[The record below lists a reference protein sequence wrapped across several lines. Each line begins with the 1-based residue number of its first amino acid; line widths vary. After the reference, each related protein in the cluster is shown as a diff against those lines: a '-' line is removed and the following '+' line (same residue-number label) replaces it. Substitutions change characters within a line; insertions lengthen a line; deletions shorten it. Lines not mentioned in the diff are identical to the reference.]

1 MEQLPL
7 DLEFRPAE
15 GWDEFIVS
23 SCNDLA
29 MRAVET
35 WPDWPGQICG
45 LNITGAVGAG
55 KSHLGAVWQTQSGAY
70 YLDGLGPD
78 GLVDLDED
86 THFLLDNIMPGADWD
101 EEALF
106 LLLTRIKDRN
116 GSVLMLSRMPVSQ
129 MEWSLADLRSR
140 MRAITL
146 ANIDN
151 PDDLLLGA
159 LLDKH
164 FVDRQLAVPDTVRQY
179 VLARIDR
186 SFDAVRQFVEKI
198 DKKALADKKHVSLGL
213 AREVLAQET
222 ESD

>member
-7 DLEFRPAE
+7 DLEFRRAE

-55 KSHLGAVWQTQSGAY
+55 KSHLGAVWQAQSGAHY
-70 YLDGLGPD
+70 MDGVGPD
-78 GLVDLDED
+78 GLADLGDD
-86 THFLLDNIMPGADWD
+86 AHFLLDNIMPGADWD

-146 ANIDN
+146 ASIDN

-179 VLARIDR
+179 VVARIDR